1 MHFVFFMFYM
11 FLWNN
16 ECVLFFTN
24 NSGYSV
30 ANFSDIFMVLYGHI
44 QIGFIFCVMQFAFY
58 FISIFEKLTVY
69 FIVYIYVYGIS

>member
-11 FLWNN
+11 FLLNN

-44 QIGFIFCVMQFAFY
+44 QVGFIFCVKQFAFY

-69 FIVYIYVYGIS
+69 FIVYMYVYGIS

>member
-1 MHFVFFMFYM
+1 MFYM
-11 FLWNN
+11 FLLNN

-44 QIGFIFCVMQFAFY
+44 QVGFIFCVMQFAFY

-69 FIVYIYVYGIS
+69 FIVYMYVYGIS